1 MELARINE
9 DGTLDLI
16 FCPREQGERMAELR
30 NTGFLD
36 FVSSVQPQTEPGKI
50 AVDSFAIVEGKVVQT
65 WSIQSDK
72 DAIKAEIETL
82 KASLSDTDYQVIKC
96 YEANLVGATLPYN
109 IETLHTER
117 QAIRD
122 KINEKE
128 AELATIG

>member
-9 DGTLDLI
+9 DGTLDLV

-36 FVSSVQPQTEPGKI
+36 FVPSEQPQTEPGKI

-65 WSIQSDK
+65 WSIHADME
-72 DAIKAEIETL
+72 AIQAEIEAL

-96 YEANLVGATLPYN
+96 YEANLIGATLPYD
-109 IETLHTER
+109 IETLHAER